1 MNANLPKYMSLKD
14 FCAYSG
20 FSRYQFSRLAFKA
33 GVVIKQI
40 GPGHIADWRTKM
52 VDVQAALAA
61 IEALPD
67 ADKEVP
73 VNLQTAPNGT
83 STGANAPVEDVAEST
98 EQNRP
103 VEDVAETTSAA
114 E

>member
-1 MNANLPKYMSLKD
+1 MNANLPKYMPIGD
-14 FCAYSG
+14 FCKYSG
-20 FSRYQFSRLAFKA
+20 FSRYQFMRLADKA
-33 GVVIKQI
+33 SIKI
-40 GPGHIADWRTKM
+40 IPLTADRRSKM

-73 VNLQTAPNGT
+73 VNLQTAPNG
-83 STGANAPVEDVAEST
+83 AVEDVAEST
-98 EQNRP
+98 
-103 VEDVAETTSAA
+103 SAA